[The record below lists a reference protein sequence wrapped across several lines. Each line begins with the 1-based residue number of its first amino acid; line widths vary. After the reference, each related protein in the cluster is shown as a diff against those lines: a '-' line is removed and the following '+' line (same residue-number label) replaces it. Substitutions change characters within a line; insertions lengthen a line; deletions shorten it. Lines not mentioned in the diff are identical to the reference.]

1 MGVLDRLA
9 TQETHFLP
17 QNVLGAQVAPPT
29 TFNAHLRLAP
39 SGQYVLFLRGTTPMP
54 SPANWTESACA
65 GVSDAEWRAMVAKGP
80 YISSEKLQDP
90 VGNFVATATSMG
102 HEAGLEVLW

>member
-1 MGVLDRLA
+1 M
-9 TQETHFLP
+9 
-17 QNVLGAQVAPPT
+17 GAQVAPPT